1 MKWEPKRKRA
11 AEGGGVPKFLRV
23 KDDGRGNDYVYI
35 LNQETGDVDD
45 VWFLRTDRDKERFR
59 READIADLD
68 KEVPG
73 QYQFADQK
81 ALDKVTN
88 WRISSQ
94 RLANARDLPTT
105 VSSTYLGRK
114 QTFQPGSVYDKT
126 SSAYPVLYRDVPAPG
141 KKNVRVRE
149 ARSVPVT
156 SGSSGSA
163 YGASDVPA
171 VSPQEWRASVGKVMA
186 SEGRGLYDRYAYAE
200 ALGNAQDDA
209 ARGKIF
215 MDRARQRFRDV
226 KRLQEIATA
235 NDENPKYAS
244 AAEVKR
250 FAPRTRNGVA
260 DWASL
265 ADQRRGEF
273 DRLEEEFRGQYG
285 KAYDALVDE
294 RRRLVFDNI
303 VAKGLAALGYEGVTY
318 DQFSRNP
325 TFAEDFEGM
334 KNSRLMAMDEWAS
347 PYLAKDPGMWTPPTP
362 APAPVSTS
370 RTDERG
376 LMTDLG
382 R

>member
-11 AEGGGVPKFLRV
+11 ADGGGTPRFLRV

-88 WRISSQ
+88 WRISTGK
-94 RLANARDLPTT
+94 LAADPKLP
-105 VSSTYLGRK
+105 VVK
-114 QTFQPGSVYDKT
+114 VDSVNGVRRT
-126 SSAYPVLYRDVPAPG
+126 SSPVVTSVSGTFDYPVLYRDVPISG
-141 KKNVRVRE
+141 KRNVRSRE
-149 ARSVPVT
+149 VHSVPV
-156 SGSSGSA
+156 
-163 YGASDVPA
+163 A
-171 VSPQEWRASVGKVMA
+171 VNIERPHGNSVEIAAARPQEWRSSVGKVMA

-235 NDENPKYAS
+235 NDKNPKYAS
-244 AAEVKR
+244 AAEVER

-318 DQFSRNP
+318 DQFSRDP

-347 PYLAKDPGMWTPPTP
+347 PYLARDSGMWTPPTP